1 LADRPPR
8 PLGPEALGL
17 LERIALR
24 GEVARRLEIGS
35 ARAVLRSVVEATV
48 ALFEA
53 EASSIALYDAATDRL
68 IFEVAAGE
76 QGQGVIGVAI
86 RPDQGIAGYVYTSG
100 QALALSDVASDPR
113 FGRTVAEKTAYVPR
127 SIVAVPLIDEH
138 GTIGVLE
145 VLDKRS
151 QAAFSLRDIELAG
164 VFARQAAV
172 AIRASRVERDL
183 AGLLR
188 ATLTDLVAS
197 ADVDPDDGSTAK
209 VLDELVRAA
218 TDGLGRED
226 ESRLWTLV
234 EQVARIRRVDP
245 DRLELVSD
253 LLDALAR
260 QAERDV
266 RSRRRGRPGS
276 TARGDDR

>member
-53 EASSIALYDAATDRL
+53 EASSIALYDAVTDRL

-86 RPDQGIAGYVYTSG
+86 RPDQGIAGYVFTSG

-127 SIVAVPLIDEH
+127 SIVAVPLIDDH

-164 VFARQAAV
+164 VFARQATV

-188 ATLTDLVAS
+188 ATLADLVAS
-197 ADVDPDDGSTAK
+197 SDVDPEDGSTAMA
-209 VLDELVRAA
+209 LDELVRAA

-226 ESRLWTLV
+226 DSRLWTLV
-234 EQVARIRRVDP
+234 EQVARIRRVGP

-266 RSRRRGRPGS
+266 RTRRRGRPGS
-276 TARGDDR
+276 TARSDDR

>member
-1 LADRPPR
+1 MTDERRPTI
-8 PLGPEALGL
+8 GPEAIGILQ
-17 LERIALR
+17 RIALR
-24 GEVARRLEIGS
+24 GDVARHLEIGS

-53 EASSIALYDAATDRL
+53 EAASIALYDAATDRL
-68 IFEVAAGE
+68 VFEVAAGQ

-127 SIVAVPLIDEH
+127 SIVAVPLVDDH

-188 ATLTDLVAS
+188 STLSELAATSGDG
-197 ADVDPDDGSTAK
+197 ADPVSDAA
-209 VLDELVRAA
+209 LDELVLAA
-218 TDGLGRED
+218 TDGLGRD
-226 ESRLWTLV
+226 DDSRLWTLV
-234 EQVARIRRVDP
+234 EQVARIRGIDP
-245 DRLELVSD
+245 DRLELVTD
-253 LLDALAR
+253 LLAALAR

-266 RSRRRGRPGS
+266 RSRRRGRTGPDPHL
-276 TARGDDR
+276 DDR

>member
-1 LADRPPR
+1 MADEGSQA
-8 PLGPEALGL
+8 LGPEALEL
-17 LERIALR
+17 LRRIAVR

-35 ARAVLRSVVEATV
+35 ARDVLRSVVEATV

-53 EASSIALYDAATDRL
+53 EAASIALYDAASDRL
-68 IFEVAAGE
+68 VFEVAAGE

-127 SIVAVPLIDEH
+127 SIVAVPLVDDH

-188 ATLTDLVAS
+188 STLAELAASSGADTGSPATDA
-197 ADVDPDDGSTAK
+197 A
-209 VLDELVRAA
+209 LDELVRSA
-218 TDGLGRED
+218 TDGLGRD
-226 ESRLWTLV
+226 DDSHLWTLV
-234 EQVARIRRVDP
+234 EQVARIRGVDP
-245 DRLELVSD
+245 DRLELVTD
-253 LLDALAR
+253 LLAALAR
-260 QAERDV
+260 QSERDV
-266 RSRRRGRPGS
+266 RSRRRARPGPDPR
-276 TARGDDR
+276 ADDR